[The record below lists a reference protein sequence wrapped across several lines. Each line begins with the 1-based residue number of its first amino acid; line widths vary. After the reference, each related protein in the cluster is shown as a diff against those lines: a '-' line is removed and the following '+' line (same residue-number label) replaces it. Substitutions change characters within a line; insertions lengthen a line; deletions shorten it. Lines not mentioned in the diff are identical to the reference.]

1 MKKTIFYAIG
11 SAVLLMGCQNDINE
25 TSNKQ
30 TESIKLA
37 ATFDNPDAAT
47 RAYLGSDFYYRWE
60 QNDALSVFAE
70 DGYNRKYQTTSG
82 DVTLSNIEEVSKPDG
97 ATEIIE
103 GSTLNA
109 LFPYSETNTMV
120 GAGEQLTLRGMLN
133 TEQTHHISNPS
144 LNSAIMIAHNEQ
156 NANLLTFRNACAL
169 LKLNINTT
177 AENAGIA
184 TIQFIQ
190 IESKSQALSG
200 PVTIAVGSEDYTA
213 VVDSESADAEYYI
226 KLVDCQA
233 EGTLDTE
240 YQSFYIALPAGT
252 YAAGDLSI
260 AIYTDNDA
268 YNYATNLKKSY
279 TLGRSQYLELK
290 TTLKD
295 NFEWVEVDNTNA
307 EATLSSDATLT
318 NTALMTNT
326 NNLSN
331 VQGFANYD
339 KIGTAIDTPTEDF
352 TINGENKTITFAAT
366 DDGYM
371 VINAFTTEN
380 SGYKN
385 ITPPKVTVNDLTIT
399 GELCT
404 TCLGIYVRGNVD
416 DGSGKGKTDQSKFD
430 TELNNFNAINCQI
443 IPYGSSGIGAAVCGY
458 GTIVL
463 NNCNITGTTRSTKDE
478 EGTRPIYDF
487 AVTNN
492 STTTINGGQIGSIRG
507 WEHCKMTIQG
517 GAQIGTVDWTGI
529 GVYSE
534 RAIIINDAIISNLN
548 ITSTNTRYS
557 PRVTINADAKIDVM
571 TIATTQNLLGNI
583 IIDDA
588 ATINKVIF
596 DGQEMTLDEFKALL

>member
-11 SAVLLMGCQNDINE
+11 SAVLLIGCQNDINE
-25 TSNKQ
+25 TNNKQ

-120 GAGEQLTLRGMLN
+120 GAGEQLTLCGMLN

-252 YAAGDLSI
+252 YDAGDLSI

-290 TTLKD
+290 TTLRN
-295 NFEWVEVDNTNA
+295 NFEWIEINHDNT
-307 EATLSSDATLT
+307 EATVTNDASIT
-318 NTALMTNT
+318 NNALMTNT
-326 NNLSN
+326 YNLSN
-331 VQGFANYD
+331 VQGFGNYD
-339 KIGTAIDTPTEDF
+339 KISSAIEIPEGDY
-352 TINGENKTITFAAT
+352 TIEGDDKTVTFAAT
-366 DDGYM
+366 SSDYM
-371 VINAFTTEN
+371 VINALTTSN

-385 ITPPKVTVNDLTIT
+385 ITPPKVTVNNITLT

-404 TCLGIYVRGNVD
+404 TCLGIYVKDNGD
-416 DGSGKGKTDQSKFD
+416 DGTGKGKTSQAQFN
-430 TELNNFNAINCQI
+430 TELNNVNVTNCKI
-443 IPYGSSGIGAAVCGY
+443 IPFGSSGIGAAVCGY

-478 EGTRPIYDF
+478 AGIRPIYDF
-487 AVTNN
+487 AVTN
-492 STTTINGGQIGSIRG
+492 STNTTINGGTIGSIRA
-507 WEHCKMTIQG
+507 WEHCIMTIQG
-517 GAQIGTVDWTGI
+517 GATVESIDWTGLGYYASRI
-529 GVYSE
+529 LT
-534 RAIIINDAIISNLN
+534 INDASISNLN
-548 ITSTNTRYS
+548 IIPTNSKFS
-557 PRVTINADAKIDVM
+557 PRVNINADANIDVM
-571 TIATTQNLLGNI
+571 TIATTQNRLGNI

-588 ATINKVIF
+588 ATINKVIL